1 MVKRL
6 RICLTLLDHMDILV
20 RQWEKKWSSIVSD
33 SDALRQKEHPGN
45 KLWHNDDLVLLIKM
59 HVLQLSLLHSSGLRC
74 LEWLH
79 DRLGTVFCI
88 FCTCSLS
95 TPCTRRHQSNDGIT
109 QSSFMQ
115 FTMSADSV
123 LSVLPVSLALSL
135 SLALSWQDD
144 PTALAEIL

>member
-33 SDALRQKEHPGN
+33 NDALRQKEHPGN

-74 LEWLH
+74 LE
-79 DRLGTVFCI
+79 
-88 FCTCSLS
+88 
-95 TPCTRRHQSNDGIT
+95 
-109 QSSFMQ
+109 
-115 FTMSADSV
+115 
-123 LSVLPVSLALSL
+123 
-135 SLALSWQDD
+135 
-144 PTALAEIL
+144 